1 MIWCIVH
8 QGCVVARGSYAQMLD
23 TAEEWRVLDRAY
35 HRDGTELAPHW
46 LERGYSIV
54 PQITAPARRAAA

>member
-8 QGCVVARGSYAQMLD
+8 QGCVVARGSYAQMIE
-23 TAEEWRVLDRAY
+23 TAEEWRVLERGW
-35 HRDGTELAPHW
+35 HPDGTELAPRW

-54 PQITAPARRAAA
+54 PQVTVSVRRAAA